1 MVAPSIL
8 TGHTLS
14 MPVTTIKV
22 DASIRDRLKV
32 EAVRKGVTIGKL
44 LEDLVAL
51 SEREAR
57 FAAIKAAIDATPPE
71 SIAAYEADLAY
82 WARIEPNATQ

>member
-1 MVAPSIL
+1 
-8 TGHTLS
+8 
-14 MPVTTIKV
+14 MPMTTIKV

-57 FAAIKAAIDATPPE
+57 FAAIKEAIEATPPA
-71 SIAAYEADLAY
+71 SIAAYEAELRH
-82 WARIEPNATQ
+82 WSRLEPDATQ